1 VSRFTIAVADIRFQ
15 LDEHIDPAVAMQLR
29 LRGIDVLTADEAGLR
44 HAPDTRYFQHSR
56 ETTRVIVTYDRHFAG
71 MHHQGFEHSGI
82 VFFPKVAGVS
92 ERSSK
97 RLHWC
102 MEFSGRKRWSVTSNS
117 SKGRC

>member
-71 MHHQGFEHSGI
+71 MHHQGVEHSGI
-82 VFFPKVAGVS
+82 VFFPKGRRSVGEIVEALTLVHGVFRS
-92 ERSSK
+92 EEMVG
-97 RLHWC
+97 HI
-102 MEFSGRKRWSVTSNS
+102 EFF
-117 SKGRC
+117 